1 VKKALCSIRSD
12 VSGVTSRRWF
22 PTSRQLAVVVAGA
35 AGGTE
40 IASAQHD
47 NRRNCMTSKRRH
59 LRIREGST
67 AAAASGLQQQI
78 HAIAAAAASRAHQ
91 ALAKRSV

>member
-1 VKKALCSIRSD
+1 
-12 VSGVTSRRWF
+12 
-22 PTSRQLAVVVAGA
+22 
-35 AGGTE
+35 
-40 IASAQHD
+40 
-47 NRRNCMTSKRRH
+47 MTSKRRH